1 MRLAMKV
8 QRGFTLVELVMVIV
22 IVGVLSAVAIVRFNP
37 NSFKSAAVVGE
48 LAAAIRFAQEKSM
61 SNTGA
66 TGYRVT
72 ISSSGYAVT
81 QGGTSITHPV
91 TGQAGYTN
99 SWSDATISPTGTI
112 DFNGYGEPTLGAPL
126 TFGGNQVVISATVG
140 SDAQSLT
147 LERITGL
154 VR

>member
-1 MRLAMKV
+1 MKM
-8 QRGFTLVELVMVIV
+8 QRGFTLVELVMVMV
-22 IVGVLSAVAIVRFNP
+22 IVGALSAVAIVRFNP
-37 NSFKSAAVVGE
+37 NSFKSTAVVGE

-66 TGYRVT
+66 TGYRIT
-72 ISSSGYAVT
+72 LSSNGYAVT
-81 QGGTSITHPV
+81 QGGTAITHPIS
-91 TGQAGYTN
+91 GQAGYSN

-126 TFGGNQVVISATVG
+126 VFGGNQAVITATVG
-140 SDAQSLT
+140 SDSQSLS